1 MQHRTNNVIMKVICS
16 ISVHVQKLILF
27 VYVYICI
34 LINLM
39 FLFFHLKK
47 MLGISVISQWSKQ
60 IARMFEEEDYS
71 SFNFN
76 M

>member
-27 VYVYICI
+27 VYVYMCI

-39 FLFFHLKK
+39 FLFFSPQENVRHLSD
-47 MLGISVISQWSKQ
+47 IS
-60 IARMFEEEDYS
+60 MG
-71 SFNFN
+71 
-76 M
+76 